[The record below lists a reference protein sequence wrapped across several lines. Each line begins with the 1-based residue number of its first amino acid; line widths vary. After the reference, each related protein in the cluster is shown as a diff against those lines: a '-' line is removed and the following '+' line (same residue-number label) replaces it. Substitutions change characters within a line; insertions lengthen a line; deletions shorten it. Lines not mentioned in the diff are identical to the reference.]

1 MTSWTEEFLEKGM
14 VIVENALSAEFCEQV
29 VERRLSETGVDE
41 SAPETW
47 PRGWQNMPA
56 TKAFALEEV
65 APSAAAALFE
75 LVGPPQRLTFHDLP
89 DNLIINF
96 PDDPEGWWAPPQK
109 NAPNAH
115 WHKDGD
121 WFRHFLDSPEQG
133 MLGIIFWRD
142 VAERQGPT
150 YVLSDSVPAVARLLA
165 VHPEG
170 LDPPLPLDDVVEQ
183 SERPIPLTGSQGT
196 IVWAHPFLVHSASVN
211 ATNRLRIISNTSV
224 MLRRPLR
231 LDREDGTPLERSIL
245 SALGVS
251 STYWKASGERGHAV
265 SARERSWRG
274 SNTDTTQATSAKVAH
289 TSHATS

>member
-1 MTSWTEEFLEKGM
+1 
-14 VIVENALSAEFCEQV
+14 
-29 VERRLSETGVDE
+29 
-41 SAPETW
+41 
-47 PRGWQNMPA
+47 
-56 TKAFALEEV
+56 V
-65 APSAAAALFE
+65 AS
-75 LVGPPQRLTFHDLP
+75 
-89 DNLIINF
+89 
-96 PDDPEGWWAPPQK
+96 
-109 NAPNAH
+109 
-115 WHKDGD
+115 
-121 WFRHFLDSPEQG
+121 
-133 MLGIIFWRD
+133 
-142 VAERQGPT
+142 
-150 YVLSDSVPAVARLLA
+150 VARLLA

-183 SERPIPLTGSQGT
+183 SERPIPLTGSQST

-251 STYWKASGERGHAV
+251 STDWKASGERGHVV